1 MSDFIPGDWI
11 TPTIKIVEGIIKMA
25 KNVRQDNFTAS
36 TVDAELTERIYN
48 QQERE
53 YQPSITEIVPKESN
67 SEWAC
72 YYCGTPQPMKN
83 RKCDSCGGNRHFT
96 RR

>member
-1 MSDFIPGDWI
+1 MTDYFPGDWI
-11 TPTIKIVEGIIKMA
+11 TPTLKMVGVIIKVA

-36 TVDAELTERIYN
+36 TVDAELMERIYN
-48 QQERE
+48 QEEVER
-53 YQPSITEIVPKESN
+53 YQPSITEIVTRE

-96 RR
+96 RK